1 MQAWTHRMLAEAA
14 STGPVEAAAV
24 VLGFL
29 YVVLAIRQ
37 RRACWIAG
45 GLSTALYIV
54 VFVDAR
60 LYMQALLQVLYVA
73 LAIQGF
79 RAWGAAEGGEEI
91 TVRHLAPR
99 WHLASLAFVALAT
112 LLSAP
117 LLTHFSDS
125 LSWADALGTWASVV
139 ATWLMIRKVAA
150 NWLWWLVVDPALAVL
165 YGSQGLLFSALLYLA
180 FGGLALAGWLA
191 WRRAPEVAALG

>member
-1 MQAWTHRMLAEAA
+1 MLTEAA
-14 STGPVEAAAV
+14 STGPIEAAAV

-79 RAWGAAEGGEEI
+79 RAWGAGDGGEEI

-99 WHLASLAFVALAT
+99 WHLASLAFVAVAT

-117 LLTHFSDS
+117 VLAHFSDS
-125 LSWADALGTWASVV
+125 MSWADALGTWASVV